1 MSSFAFKSAR
11 NKHPVLICRQQNDDD
26 EDYTT
31 ERPEFTETGSP
42 LAL

>member
-1 MSSFAFKSAR
+1 MSSFAFESPSKT
-11 NKHPVLICRQQNDDD
+11 VLICRQQNDDD